1 MKYTFLVILGLF
13 VILAIYLWKRRVLTR
28 ESFFQDV
35 FLTDSEMPLE
45 KNPEYLLPSNNTST
59 VPQSGG
65 SKEGEDLYKNDK
77 IHSYVMGNG
86 KISFKR
92 GEIEKVFSEQL
103 SKFPREE
110 NESEESYLS
119 RFMVPILWQTTKNQF
134 ECFSQLSSS
143 IEQIKTDL
151 RSANIKMVKIN
162 KEVEKIGDD
171 DIAKKRSEEFDLKN
185 FE

>member
-1 MKYTFLVILGLF
+1 MKNTFLVIVGLF
-13 VILAIYLWKRRVLTR
+13 VILAIYLWKRRDLSL
-28 ESFFQDV
+28 EPFFQEIY
-35 FLTDSEMPLE
+35 LTDSEMPLE

-65 SKEGEDLYKNDK
+65 SKEGVDLYKNDK
-77 IHSYVMGNG
+77 IHSYVKGDG

-92 GEIEKVFSEQL
+92 SEIANVFSDQL

-134 ECFSQLSSS
+134 DSFFQLSSS

-151 RSANIKMVKIN
+151 RSANIKMVSIN
-162 KEVEKIGDD
+162 NEVEKIGDD
-171 DIAKKRSEEFDLKN
+171 DIAKKRSEDFDFKS